1 MADEK
6 TQAEKGVV
14 TKDSR
19 SEAKKGYQP
28 LSQDSDAAGNGISG
42 GLFRTGG
49 GYQPDKGNL
58 DVSNPPKG
66 GSGVPKAP
74 AGDGSSDKKE

>member
-1 MADEK
+1 MTDRK
-6 TQAEKGVV
+6 TQAEQSCVEKGHKPVSRPNQG
-14 TKDSR
+14 DS
-19 SEAKKGYQP
+19 A
-28 LSQDSDAAGNGISG
+28 LSIDH
-42 GLFRTGG
+42 

-74 AGDGSSDKKE
+74 AGESSSEKKE

>member
-1 MADEK
+1 MADKK
-6 TQAEKGVV
+6 TQPEKGVV
-14 TKDSR
+14 TKGSR
-19 SEAKKGYQP
+19 AEAKKGHQP
-28 LSQDSDAAGNGISG
+28 LSQDSDAAGNGILG
-42 GLFRTGG
+42 GLLRINSGH
-49 GYQPDKGNL
+49 QPEKGTL